1 MGEAIILGESM
12 RRFLTFKGRASRAEW
27 WAVNLSG
34 YLPFIIAWALL
45 PYGYMPGNAISLLFA
60 AILLVISWLTIMCT
74 VRRLHDRNKH
84 GAWFFLNFL
93 PVVGSM
99 WLLIE
104 CGILPGTK
112 GPNNYEAPAS
122 FPVR

>member
-1 MGEAIILGESM
+1 M
-12 RRFLTFKGRASRAEW
+12 RKFLSFSGRATRAEW

-34 YLPFIIAWALL
+34 WVPFVIAWAAL
-45 PYGYMPGNAISLLFA
+45 PYGYEPGNLISLLFA
-60 AILLVISWLTIMCT
+60 AILIVISWLTIMCT

-84 GAWFFLNFL
+84 GAWIFLNAL
-93 PVVGSM
+93 PVVGST